1 MSIPSLILPKYFISH
16 FSRLIFHNWF
26 LIPLYIFT
34 FLSPYINDLFLS
46 IDCHLPCPFNAILLT
61 LSTFPY
67 IANVIYAHSI
77 YLIHLK
83 FSSIL
88 VTHILRILEKI
99 PKESLGGSFL
109 LVYIPIGSS
118 YTMKNKAVLFSLP
131 QNVRALYQMLINCI
145 KVAPVQLWR
154 LFWSMYMYIV
164 RSK

>member
-1 MSIPSLILPKYFISH
+1 MISDTPIYFYLFIT
-16 FSRLIFHNWF
+16 
-26 LIPLYIFT
+26 LYQ
-34 FLSPYINDLFLS
+34 LS
-46 IDCHLPCPFNAILLT
+46 ISFNRLSSAMPFNAILLT

-109 LVYIPIGSS
+109 LVYIPIASS
-118 YTMKNKAVLFSLP
+118 YTMKNKAVLFSLL
-131 QNVRALYQMLINCI
+131 QNVRAFYQMLINCI

-154 LFWSMYMYIV
+154 LFWNMYMYIV